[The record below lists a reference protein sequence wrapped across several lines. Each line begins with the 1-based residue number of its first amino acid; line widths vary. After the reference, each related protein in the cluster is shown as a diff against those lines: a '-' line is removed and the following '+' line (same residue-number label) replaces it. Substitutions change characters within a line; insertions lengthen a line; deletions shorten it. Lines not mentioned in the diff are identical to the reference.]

1 MLTDNS
7 QKRKLFKKK
16 KIQSLLMIREMPPKT
31 KMSYI
36 FYQIDEDK
44 IFDSTMLLV

>member
-1 MLTDNS
+1 
-7 QKRKLFKKK
+7 
-16 KIQSLLMIREMPPKT
+16 MIREMPPKT

-44 IFDSTMLLV
+44 IFDSTMLLVWGNRKLDGGSKT

>member
-1 MLTDNS
+1 
-7 QKRKLFKKK
+7 
-16 KIQSLLMIREMPPKT
+16 MIREMPPKT

-36 FYQIDEDK
+36 FYQIDGDK